1 MEKHKGFHFISPKC
15 IIPLLLS
22 SFLWIIVILSNPN
35 FHVQLISSSSNHND
49 TSTVPYQSPRC
60 NIDIVPFYIY
70 DLPDQFNAARL
81 RRCHYLHPRMEM
93 CGFVA
98 NRGLG
103 QPIPQRPSW
112 YVTSEAM
119 SELLFHARA
128 ETHPCRVYD
137 PHIARIF
144 YIPFYTGQYVSSVKE
159 ENNLTRRD
167 ATGIELAAYLSK
179 FPSFYRQGGLDHFL
193 IMGSRTWE
201 GLRSEN
207 LTGTDFGTNKILRLP
222 KFSNLTILTVDSD
235 LYVKQPVQMGIP
247 YPSYFHPSTSDEMVS
262 WQETVRHMKRT
273 HLFSY
278 IGGVRP
284 WSMSADIR
292 SKLLKLCKS
301 SDHCAVIECEK
312 GTVCYEPNKIMDLMT
327 QSHFCLQPSGDS
339 PTRRAVFDS
348 VLAGCIPVFFSK
360 DTAYNQYPWYLPK
373 HPDDWSVFIEPDHIN
388 QLEKVLK
395 RIPEKKI
402 KQMREVVIEMIPRV
416 TYVHPNASRDEI
428 RFWDVVDVALAEL
441 TKQVKLAA

>member
-1 MEKHKGFHFISPKC
+1 
-15 IIPLLLS
+15 
-22 SFLWIIVILSNPN
+22 
-35 FHVQLISSSSNHND
+35 
-49 TSTVPYQSPRC
+49 
-60 NIDIVPFYIY
+60 
-70 DLPDQFNAARL
+70 
-81 RRCHYLHPRMEM
+81 MEM
-93 CGFVA
+93 CPYVA

-112 YVTSEAM
+112 YITSEFM
-119 SELLFHARA
+119 SELLFHAWA

-137 PHIARIF
+137 PDIARIF

-167 ATGIELAAYLSK
+167 ATGVELAAYVSK
-179 FPSFYRQGGLDHFL
+179 FPSFHRLGGLDHFL

-201 GLRSEN
+201 GLRAEN
-207 LTGTDFGTNKILRLP
+207 LTGVDFGANRILRLP

-235 LYVKQPVQMGIP
+235 LYIKRPVQMGIP
-247 YPSYFHPSTSDEMVS
+247 YPSYFHPSTLDEMVS
-262 WQETVRHMKRT
+262 WQETVRHTKRT
-273 HLFSY
+273 LLFSY

-284 WSMSADIR
+284 WSMSAEIR
-292 SKLLKLCKS
+292 SKLLNLCKS
-301 SDHCAVIECEK
+301 SDHCAAIECE
-312 GTVCYEPNKIMDLMT
+312 
-327 QSHFCLQPSGDS
+327 
-339 PTRRAVFDS
+339 
-348 VLAGCIPVFFSK
+348 K

-373 HPDDWSVFIEPDHIN
+373 HPDEWSVFIEPDHIN

-428 RFWDVVDVALAEL
+428 RLWDVVDVALAEL
-441 TKQVKLAA
+441 TKQVKLAQHESMK